1 MPIRLFAI
9 ISFSG
14 LLANELVVSAFV
26 GVLETAPAA
35 HVIDQDVAV
44 VRFSAARVRIRS
56 EDRIFF
62 MRGAT
67 FALVPIGFDDLKNM
81 RVCVGHNRWGLIL
94 NRVALLAR

>member
-44 VRFSAARVRIRS
+44 VRFSAARVPDQILKTGS
-56 EDRIFF
+56 FF
-62 MRGAT
+62 MRGP
-67 FALVPIGFDDLKNM
+67 FRP
-81 RVCVGHNRWGLIL
+81 RRNRF
-94 NRVALLAR
+94 